1 MTKLSII
8 YYSATGTVDAMAR
21 RCAEAAEKQ
30 GAEVRLRRVAEIAPD
45 SAIEAN
51 ESWQQHR
58 EATKDEPTATPDD
71 ITWADAVI
79 FGSPTRYGNTAS
91 QLQAFLDT
99 LGGQWSRGELA
110 DKAYSG
116 FTSTSTAHGGQE
128 STLLA
133 LYNSVY
139 HFGGVI
145 VPPGYTDQL
154 KFNDGNPYGVSQVS
168 GASGTGN
175 VGDAELVAL
184 DHLVSRVLAVGEL
197 LRGMSGGEDA
207 VEDQGANATKD
218 DRQDDRAA

>member
-8 YYSATGTVDAMAR
+8 YYSSTGTVDAMAR
-21 RCAEAAEKQ
+21 RAAEAAEKQ
-30 GAEVRLRRVAEIAPD
+30 GAEVRLRKVAEIAPD
-45 SAIEAN
+45 AAIASN
-51 ESWQQHR
+51 DTWQQHH
-58 EATKDEPTATPDD
+58 EATKDEPTASPDD

-110 DKAYSG
+110 DKAYAG

-145 VPPGYTDQL
+145 VPPGYTDQI

-168 GASGTGN
+168 GAAGPGN
-175 VGDAELVAL
+175 VGDDELAAM
-184 DHLVSRVLAVGEL
+184 DHLVARVLTIGEL
-197 LRGMSGGEDA
+197 LASLDGGEEA
-207 VEDQGANATKD
+207 VEDQGANAAGNN
-218 DRQDDRAA
+218 QAA